1 MTLHS
6 APPSVSHSVSSLMSL
21 SGNTWRE
28 NFLVHDDYWMAV
40 AALAAK
46 RSKDPRTQVDYT
58 ILLNINL
65 ISHVNLS
72 AVIMFDLLKGHPKS
86 SINPTSN

>member
-1 MTLHS
+1 
-6 APPSVSHSVSSLMSL
+6 
-21 SGNTWRE
+21 
-28 NFLVHDDYWMAV
+28 MAV

-46 RSKDPRTQVDYT
+46 KSKDPRTQVDYT